1 MAGDGMAWEPFGSGG
16 MGMPGGEGG
25 MGPEGDLG
33 GSRKLERSDPEA
45 SVTASRGDGSEEG

>member
-33 GSRKLERSDPEA
+33 GPRKLERSDPEA
-45 SVTASRGDGSEEG
+45 SVTDFTGRRF